1 MNKQKYYLPVR
12 EFFSRHPEISPNPRK
27 LGLSAHDKEARV
39 KVAANLS
46 RFRKSM
52 GMSQSRFA
60 GILDVSLSQYKKYES
75 GSESIRLDVSHRM
88 ALKCGM
94 PIFYLLFG
102 TKYAEYLPLPKFFE
116 SFNRI
121 WFFANLLTDEYF
133 EKLCRVLLCFTNE
146 LSEINISPSGVTK
159 DIFDLALDENLN
171 DIYLATSLGIKA
183 AREHFDYSQDFVA
196 ETMEVAPCTYQEYE
210 KAANRPKYNIF
221 IAARYCICLGINPFH
236 VLVNTHYMKIRTM
249 QNGRIEIIQ
258 RIVEDIGEEKMNA
271 LTPIVEGFYEA
282 IKDFPDSVNVK
293 L

>member
-12 EFFSRHPEISPNPRK
+12 QFFSLHPEIQANPRH
-27 LGLSAHDKEARV
+27 LDLAVHDKDARQ
-39 KVAANLS
+39 KVAANLL
-46 RFRKSM
+46 RFRKSQ
-52 GMSQSRFA
+52 GMSQSRLA

-75 GSESIRLDVSHRM
+75 GTESIRLDVSHRM

-116 SFNRI
+116 SFDRI

-133 EKLCRVLLCFTNE
+133 EKLCRVLLCFADKPHD
-146 LSEINISPSGVTK
+146 IVFPKSGVTK
-159 DIFDLALDENLN
+159 EIFDLALEENQN
-171 DIYLATSLGIKA
+171 EIYLATSLGIKA
-183 AREHFDYSQDFVA
+183 AREHFDLSQDYVA
-196 ETMEVAPCTYQEYE
+196 ETMEVALSTYQEYE

-236 VLVNTHYMKIRTM
+236 VLVNTHYFKVRNM
-249 QNGRIEIIQ
+249 QNQRIEVIQ
-258 RIVEDIGEEKMNA
+258 QIVEALGEETLNA
-271 LTPIVEGFYEA
+271 LTPVVEGFYEA

-293 L
+293 I